1 MWLTRLS
8 SHRVLHID
16 GTARTTVAA
25 PPARCLEVLGDVQGY
40 PSWSSLIA
48 DAERLDGDRVR
59 LRAQVLGLAV
69 SMTCALEVG
78 AETAVLRRVAHGAGD
93 DERFEAAF
101 TVTPSS
107 NGSNLELH
115 TVADLDA
122 PGPARLLR
130 GRVEKAL
137 VDDLL
142 ADFASAV

>member
-25 PPARCLEVLGDVQGY
+25 PPARCLEVLRDVEGY

-48 DAERLDGDRVR
+48 GAERLDGGRIR

-69 SMTCALEVG
+69 AMTCTLKMG
-78 AETAVLRRVAHGAGD
+78 AETAVLRRVPRAAGD
-93 DERFEAAF
+93 DEHFEAAF
-101 TVTPSS
+101 TVTPS
-107 NGSNLELH
+107 GSGSSLELH
-115 TVADLDA
+115 TLADVHA

-130 GRVEKAL
+130 GRAQKAL

-142 ADFASAV
+142 ADLASAV